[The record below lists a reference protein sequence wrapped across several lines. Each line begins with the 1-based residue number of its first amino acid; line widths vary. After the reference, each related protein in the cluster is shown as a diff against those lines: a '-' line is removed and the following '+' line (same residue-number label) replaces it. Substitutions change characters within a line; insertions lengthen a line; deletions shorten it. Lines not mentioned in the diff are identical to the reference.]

1 MGRAHRLTFPGAFY
15 HVMSH
20 GNGEQELYRKRKDFS
35 AFIDC
40 LGEACERYGLEVH
53 TFCLM
58 SNHYHLVAETP
69 HGNLSE
75 AMHWLN
81 SSYARR
87 FNRKHD
93 QRGHLF
99 QSRYKALIVD
109 ADAYLTW
116 LSRYIHLNPVRAG
129 MVTEPAEYRWSSYRS
144 FVYRARTPEWLQTGF
159 VLRQFGRTRSTARAA
174 YRRFVEGA
182 SGKAMDV
189 RIARSLREGTALGRD
204 SFLDGIER
212 SIKRETLP
220 GRWRPPPRLEIDV
233 VLEAVSAS
241 FRIPVKSLLERGRKG
256 NLARD
261 LAMYLSSRRCGLSAR
276 EIGARFGGIGS
287 TAVSMRCRAVRE
299 VLHRDTDLQAHLSGI
314 EALFAQLPGKS
325 E

>member
-1 MGRAHRLTFPGAFY
+1 MGRARRLTFPGAFY
-15 HVMSH
+15 HVMTR
-20 GNGEQELYRKRKDFS
+20 GNCDQELYRKRLDFF
-35 AFIDC
+35 AFTDC
-40 LGEACERYGLEVH
+40 LGEASKRYGLGVH
-53 TFCLM
+53 NFCLM
-58 SNHYHLVAETP
+58 TNHYHLVVETP

-81 SSYARR
+81 SSYARA

-129 MVTEPAEYRWSSYRS
+129 MVPEPLEYPWSSYRS
-144 FVYRARTPEWLQTGF
+144 FVDRARTPEWLQTGF
-159 VLRQFGRTRSTARAA
+159 ILRQFGRTRGTAQAA

-182 SGKAMDV
+182 SGKTMDV
-189 RIARSLREGTALGRD
+189 RIARSLREGTVMGRD
-204 SFLDGIER
+204 SFLD
-212 SIKRETLP
+212 SIMKSSEHRTLA
-220 GRWRPPPRLEIDV
+220 GRRRLPPRLEIDA
-233 VLEAVSAS
+233 VLEAVSGY
-241 FRIPVKSLLERGRKG
+241 FRIPVRSLIEKGRKG

-261 LAMYLSSRRCGLSAR
+261 LAIYLSSRRCGLSLG
-276 EIGARFGGIGS
+276 EIGACFGDIGS

-299 VLHRDTDLQAHLSGI
+299 VLHRNFDLQAHLSGI
-314 EALFAQLPGKS
+314 EARFAQPPGKN